1 MKRRDFVK
9 LLSIGASSLLIP
21 GRGQVRDL
29 LAAQKTSSP
38 KPGYEGIDRLLKFV
52 DPLPI
57 PSRLQPVRK
66 NNGKLEYKVRMMQFQ
81 QRLHSQLPPATLW
94 GFEGQYPGPVIEAAT
109 NEPVSIEWINQ
120 LPEKHLFRSEERR

>member
-9 LLSIGASSLLIP
+9 LLSIGASGLVIP
-21 GRGQVRDL
+21 GRGQARGL
-29 LAAQKTSSP
+29 IAAQKTSPP

-66 NNGKLEYKVRMMQFQ
+66 NKGKLEYKVRMMQFQ

-94 GFEGQYPGPVIEAAT
+94 GFDGK
-109 NEPVSIEWINQ
+109 VSGAGD
-120 LPEKHLFRSEERR
+120 